1 METDIKL
8 SQQAIAEFKTIYQEE
23 YGIVLSDDEAAEI
36 AIRLLRFFDILIHP
50 VDTAELFHQIPS
62 TLTRPFPVR

>member
-8 SQQAIAEFKTIYQEE
+8 SQQAIAEFKTIYEEE
-23 YGIVLSDDEAAEI
+23 YGIALSDDEAAEI

-50 VDTAELFHQIPS
+50 VAPAE
-62 TLTRPFPVR
+62 